1 MSRSSD
7 KLVQRLLVVE
17 TRSDECLV
25 DLAAGE
31 ADLCQLLERPQVSS
45 AGFLLRIVKGRHLLT
60 GLHTEAFL
68 HQPDVRNVSLSHHE
82 SLTCQQRGK
91 NL

>member
-31 ADLCQLLERPQVSS
+31 ADLCQLLEGLQVSP
-45 AGFLLRIVKGRHLLT
+45 AGLLLGVVKGGHLLA
-60 GLHTEAFL
+60 GLNTEPLL
-68 HQPDVRNVSLSHHE
+68 HQPVECQVSVL
-82 SLTCQQRGK
+82 LTTD
-91 NL
+91 